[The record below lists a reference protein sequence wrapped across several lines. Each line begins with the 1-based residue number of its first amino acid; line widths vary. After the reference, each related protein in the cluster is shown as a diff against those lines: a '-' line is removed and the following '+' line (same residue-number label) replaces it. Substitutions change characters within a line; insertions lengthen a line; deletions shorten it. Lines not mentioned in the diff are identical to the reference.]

1 MSMSDNNSNSLYRKK
16 ELKEQGLLEIPMQ
29 VDSSRYFIN
38 NIRWADVMYT
48 APFLLVTVIIL
59 YFLSD
64 TGNLT
69 TTTIIFSFLPPTI
82 VLVLLWVKHSD
93 RKNISL
99 VTVFK
104 WRLQFIRSKK
114 KYEMSRERV
123 NDMKED
129 IRSQLGIWDIN
140 NDCFETLDNHFV
152 KIVEVSSVNL
162 TGMSNNDRIK
172 TLNAYQSFL
181 NNHAFSSFPLQIEQF
196 SRPVNL
202 KGYLQWVQHKSANEK
217 DIVKRILNESYID
230 KTLEI
235 QKSKKMVSKARYII
249 VREKIGSNR
258 EKSLNSITRKA
269 ETLVAAFSNMLPEK
283 HKLHASTL
291 DNEELFDLIYSAID
305 YENAQINSGMRKN
318 AQALFKSI
326 TLGNKTHDEI
336 VSAIEEERFNT
347 IY

>member
-1 MSMSDNNSNSLYRKK
+1 MSDNNSNSLYRKK
-16 ELKEQGLLEIPMQ
+16 EMKEQGLLEIPMQ
-29 VDSSRYFIN
+29 VDSSRYLIN
-38 NIRWADVMYT
+38 NIRWADVLYT
-48 APFLLVTVIIL
+48 APFLLITAIIL

-64 TGNLT
+64 TGNLSS
-69 TTTIIFSFLPPTI
+69 TTIIFSFLPPTI
-82 VLVLLWVKHSD
+82 VSGLLWVKHSD
-93 RKNISL
+93 RKNVSL

-104 WRLQFIRSKK
+104 WRLQFMRSKK

-152 KIVEVSSVNL
+152 KVVEVSSVNL
-162 TGMSNNDRIK
+162 TGMSNNDRLK

-181 NNHAFSSFPLQIEQF
+181 NNHSFSSFPLQIEQF

-202 KGYLQWVQHKSANEK
+202 KSYLQWVEKISANEK
-217 DIVKRILNESYID
+217 DIVKRLLNESYIK

-249 VREKIGSNR
+249 VREKIGTSR
-258 EKSLNSITRKA
+258 ENSLNNITRKA
-269 ETLVAAFSNMLPEK
+269 ETLVAAFSGMLPEK

-305 YENAQINSGMRKN
+305 YENAQISQGMRNNSK
-318 AQALFKSI
+318 ALFNSI
-326 TLGNKTHDEI
+326 TLGNRTHDEI
-336 VSAIEEERFNT
+336 VSSIEEERLNT

>member
-1 MSMSDNNSNSLYRKK
+1 MQDYNSNSLYRKR

-38 NIRWADVMYT
+38 NIRWADVVYT
-48 APFLLVTVIIL
+48 APFLLVTAIII
-59 YFLSD
+59 YFLND
-64 TGNLT
+64 TGNLS

-104 WRLQFIRSKK
+104 WRLQFMASKK

-123 NDMKED
+123 GDLKED
-129 IRSQLGIWDIN
+129 IRSQLGIWDIH

-152 KIVEVSSVNL
+152 KVVEVSSVNL
-162 TGMSNNDRIK
+162 TGMSNNDRLR

-181 NNHAFSSFPLQIEQF
+181 NNHSFASFPLQISQF
-196 SRPVNL
+196 SRPINL
-202 KGYLQWVQHKSANEK
+202 KGYLQWVEQNNTNEK
-217 DIVKRILNESYID
+217 DVVKRILNESYIK
-230 KTLEI
+230 KTIEI
-235 QKSKKMVSKARYII
+235 QKSKKMVSKARYVI

-258 EKSLNSITRKA
+258 EKSLSSISRKA

-283 HKLHASTL
+283 HKLHAHTL
-291 DNEELFDLIYSAID
+291 NNEELFDLIYSAID
-305 YENAQINSGMRKN
+305 YENAQISQGMRKN

-326 TLGNKTHDEI
+326 TLGNQMHEEI
-336 VSAIEEERFNT
+336 VSAIEEQRAT
-347 IY
+347 SIH